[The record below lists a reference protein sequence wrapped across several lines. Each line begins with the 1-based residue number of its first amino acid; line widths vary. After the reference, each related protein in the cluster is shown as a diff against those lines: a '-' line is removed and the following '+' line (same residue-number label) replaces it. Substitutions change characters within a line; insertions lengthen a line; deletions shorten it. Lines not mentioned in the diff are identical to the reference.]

1 MGIRTTRRKVLQSA
15 LAAPLAFGARSVQ
28 GAEVTPAF
36 SFPAGLPGKAL
47 GDGLLIRHGFTC
59 ENTWYNTGWWHTGE
73 DWYLTGGQ
81 ESAGVGVFAVADG
94 QVVFADSEYPG
105 RVVIVQHAEDLYSMY
120 GHLDYDLSVTEGDE
134 VVRGQQLGTIFLRT
148 EGRAPSHLH
157 FEFRDFVMRDEI
169 NGANPSYGVNCGY
182 MCAPGPG
189 YWPMSAPELPVDI
202 GWRNPSHAIARRAF
216 AGKPP
221 DAAEVIVSSS
231 AGETAALWSA
241 PSDHADAAQTGEL
254 TLNVGDRYRLIS
266 IAAGQETTRETTA
279 EAYRLWYR
287 LALPDG
293 DRAWVQAARASTND
307 TGSDGRP
314 SSVMFDFLV
323 AVEAT
328 S

>member
-1 MGIRTTRRKVLQSA
+1 VRSSRRTFVHTGIGAALAFRLRPASAQSSA
-15 LAAPLAFGARSVQ
+15 LAY
-28 GAEVTPAF
+28 
-36 SFPAGLPGKAL
+36 SFPVGLPGRPL

-73 DWYLTGGQ
+73 DWYLTDGQ

-94 QVVFADSEYPG
+94 EVVFADSDYPG
-105 RVVIVQHAEDLYSMY
+105 RVVIVQHAENLYSMY

-157 FEFRDFVMRDEI
+157 FEFRDFVIKDEI
-169 NGANPSYGVNCGY
+169 NGSNPSYGVRCGY

-189 YWPMSAPELPVDI
+189 YWPMDAPELPVDK

-216 AGKPP
+216 GGAPP
-221 DAAEVIVSSS
+221 EDAEVVVSSS
-231 AGETAALWSA
+231 APETASLWSA
-241 PSDHADAAQTGEL
+241 PSDHADAAQSGEL
-254 TLNVGDRYRLIS
+254 ALTAGERYRLIS
-266 IAAGQETTRETTA
+266 IAAGQETTRNTSA
-279 EAYRLWYR
+279 DAYRLWYR

-293 DRAWVQAARASTND
+293 GRAWVQAARPSTND

-314 SSVMFDFLV
+314 STVMFDFLV
-323 AVEAT
+323 AAT
-328 S
+328 AD